1 MENKI
6 TFQIEKSI
14 GSLKANFDAL
24 KNSVKV
30 SVAKYHGLVY
40 TDDQIAE
47 AKRDLAT
54 LRAERK
60 KIDDA
65 RKSVKAEFIKPY
77 EDFEKQVKETLS
89 IYDSAIAEINE
100 QVQTAETAYKSRK
113 KAEIEQWWKENGVK
127 SIEGVTL
134 AKVWDERYLN
144 KTCTANK
151 WQADLSAKKN
161 RIEADLKSLSLMP
174 AEKLNFLLPTYLETL
189 DIADAQR
196 KLEQF
201 EANRRATEEARK
213 AMAMKQAQEAQK
225 VVQKPVEQKTEEQPK
240 PQQMAREMAE
250 NTPKKVY
257 HMTFEITGYEA
268 QTKELC
274 DTLRKLKATGGLTF
288 KVIESKVE
296 EE

>member
-1 MENKI
+1 MESKI
-6 TFQIEKSI
+6 TFQIVKSI
-14 GSLKANFDAL
+14 GSLKANFDEL
-24 KNSVKV
+24 KKNVKD

-40 TDDQIAE
+40 TDDQISE
-47 AKRDLAT
+47 AKKDLAT
-54 LRAERK
+54 LRSERK

-65 RKSVKAEFIKPY
+65 RKAVKSEFIKPY
-77 EDFEKQVKETLS
+77 EDFEREVKDTLR
-89 IYDSAIAEINE
+89 IYDDAIAEINE

-113 KAEIEQWWKENGVK
+113 KSEIEQWWKENGVK

-151 WQADLSAKKN
+151 WQADLSAK
-161 RIEADLKSLSLMP
+161 RDRVETDLKTLSLMP
-174 AEKLNFLLPTYLETL
+174 AEKLNFLLPTYLESL

-201 EANRRATEEARK
+201 EANKRATEEARK
-213 AMAMKQAQEAQK
+213 KMAEKQAQEAQREP
-225 VVQKPVEQKTEEQPK
+225 QKPIEPKHEESAK
-240 PQQMAREMAE
+240 PQPEAQKKAE
-250 NTPKKVY
+250 NEPKKIY

-274 DTLRKLKATGGLTF
+274 DVLRKLKATGGLTF